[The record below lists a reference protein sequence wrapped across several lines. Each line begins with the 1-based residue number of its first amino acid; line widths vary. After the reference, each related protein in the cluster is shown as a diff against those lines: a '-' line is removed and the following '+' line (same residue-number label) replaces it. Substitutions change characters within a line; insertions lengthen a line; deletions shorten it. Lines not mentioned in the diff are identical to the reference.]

1 MRSYFGRRVT
11 VARGVYLLLA
21 AATLLTVSPAH
32 LLAQDLEPR
41 AFSPVPV
48 SVNFAG
54 FGYGYSFGNVLL
66 DPAVPL
72 EDGTGKVHSLLGA
85 YVRTFSLFGM
95 SAKADAVV
103 PFAVGDWEGRLAGQ
117 DTSRSASGMGD
128 PAVRLSV
135 NFVGAP
141 ALEMP
146 RFMTYRQ
153 GTVVGAS
160 LRVIAPLGQYDES
173 KLINLGTNRWTFVP
187 RVGVSQRLG
196 RWNLEGVTAAWF
208 FLPVRRRCVDLGQRR
223 VGIGR
228 TSHGGRCSRQREAGK
243 HAIRGHRHLPAHAAG
258 LAQAGLDRRRVHAT
272 RGRLRQLHP
281 GVPVPVGWGPLSR
294 AARQAQNPIPVAA
307 RLRFR
312 SSVQIPMPPS
322 RAEANR

>member
-1 MRSYFGRRVT
+1 MST
-11 VARGVYLLLA
+11 STAAARGGFLLLA
-21 AATLLTVSPAH
+21 AVATAICVPDRVD
-32 LLAQDLEPR
+32 AQSLEPR
-41 AFSPVPV
+41 SFSPVPV

-54 FGYGYSFGNVLL
+54 VGYGYSFGNVLL

-85 YVRTFSLFGM
+85 YVRTFSFFGM
-95 SAKADAVV
+95 SAKADAIV
-103 PFAVGDWEGRLAGQ
+103 PFAFGDWEGRLAGQ
-117 DTSRSASGMGD
+117 DTSRSATGFGD

-146 RFMTYRQ
+146 RFMAFRQ

-173 KLINLGTNRWTFVP
+173 KIINLGTNRWTFVP

-208 FLPVRRRCVDLGQRR
+208 FTDNPNNQ
-223 VGIGR
+223 GR
-228 TSHGGRCSRQREAGK
+228 TIEQDPLFAVQASVSYLFDGGAWVSANGGWGSGGR
-243 HAIRGHRHLPAHAAG
+243 
-258 LAQAGLDRRRVHAT
+258 AT
-272 RGRLRQLHP
+272 VD
-281 GVPVPVGWGPLSR
+281 GVPGNERQQNTRFGATATYPLTRRASVKLAWIGGVSTRLGADFDSFILVYQYRWGGGL
-294 AARQAQNPIPVAA
+294 
-307 RLRFR
+307 
-312 SSVQIPMPPS
+312 
-322 RAEANR
+322 